1 MPNDFLTI
9 VFIGDVIGKPGREA
23 AVRYLKG
30 VSADFKIIN
39 GENLAGGLGITP
51 GLADEMLAAG
61 VDGIT
66 TGNHVWKKKEII
78 PYLMGESRVLRPLNY
93 PEGTPGFGFT
103 LLTKNSKQLYIANI
117 EGRTFMNPLACP
129 FRSMEEFIASR
140 KIGIPSFV
148 DFHAEATSEK
158 IAMGWFLDGKV
169 SALVGTHTHVQT
181 SDDRVL
187 PKGTGYIT
195 DAGMTGP
202 TNSVIGMEKEAI
214 LERFLT
220 QLPQKYEVA
229 RGDVEIQGVRITIDR
244 ATNLCAN
251 MERIKE
257 RVSQSGH

>member
-1 MPNDFLTI
+1 MPSDLLTV
-9 VFIGDVIGKPGREA
+9 VFIGDVMGKPGREGA
-23 AVRYLKG
+23 LRYLKG
-30 VSADFKIIN
+30 VVADFKIIN

-93 PEGTPGFGFT
+93 PEGAPGFGYT
-103 LLTKNSKQLYIANI
+103 LLRKNGRQLYVANI
-117 EGRTFMNPLACP
+117 EGRTFMNPLVCP
-129 FRSMEEFIASR
+129 FRSIEQFVTEKKES
-140 KIGIPSFV
+140 IPAVV

-169 SALVGTHTHVQT
+169 ASLVGTHTHVQT
-181 SDDRVL
+181 ADERIL
-187 PKGTGYIT
+187 PNGTGYIT

-202 TNSVIGMEKEAI
+202 VNSVIGMDKEAI

-229 RGDVEIQGVRITIDR
+229 RGEVEVQGVRITIDR
-244 ATNLCAN
+244 STCLCVDI
-251 MERIKE
+251 ERIKE
-257 RVSQSGH
+257 RVGQSGH